1 MITISLTL
9 NVQLDATDLAAL
21 DARLAA
27 LARGMARLTESA
39 AAPQSRTEPTPS
51 ADLRADSADSVNPDP
66 KPQNALKRGKPT
78 PRPPKTPAPGGT
90 PVLPPVFPA
99 TTNGDSTQQTPTA
112 VQPQRREER
121 EEKSNSAVSLAS
133 SAPLRLSESSDPPH
147 PSNRLSFAEFDKLV
161 RAEMKR
167 LAMDDRLPGHK
178 LWDSERKPPLPTLG
192 AVILR
197 YKADGLVGLAEML
210 GLEPPLSVKEKNL

>member
-9 NVQLDATDLAAL
+9 NVSLDAADLAAL

-39 AAPQSRTEPTPS
+39 EAPQSHTEPTPS
-51 ADLRADSADSVNPDP
+51 VDSANPDP

-78 PRPPKTPAPGGT
+78 PRPPKMPAPGGT

-99 TTNGDSTQQTPTA
+99 TANGDGTQQTPTA

-121 EEKSNSAVSLAS
+121 EEEQKPDQSLGDLGAFAVD
-133 SAPLRLSESSDPPH
+133 APSRLP
-147 PSNRLSFAEFDKLV
+147 FVEFDKLV
-161 RAEMKR
+161 RSEMKR
-167 LAMDDRLPGHK
+167 LSMDGRIPSYK
-178 LWDSERKPPLPTLG
+178 LWDSERDRRLPSQAGL
-192 AVILR
+192 LYR
-197 YKADGLVGLAEML
+197 YKVGGIGELAPVF
-210 GLEPPLSVKEKNL
+210 GLEPPLSVKEKNS

>member
-9 NVQLDATDLAAL
+9 NVQLDAADLAAL

-39 AAPQSRTEPTPS
+39 EAPQSRTEPTPS
-51 ADLRADSADSVNPDP
+51 ADLRAVSADSVNPDP

-99 TTNGDSTQQTPTA
+99 TINGE
-112 VQPQRREER
+112 PQRREER

-133 SAPLRLSESSDPPH
+133 SAPLRLPESSDPPH
-147 PSNRLSFAEFDKLV
+147 LSNRLPFAEFDKLV

-167 LAMDDRLPGHK
+167 LAMDGRLPGHK

-210 GLEPPLSVKEKNL
+210 GLEPPLSVKEKNS

>member
-9 NVQLDATDLAAL
+9 NVSLDAADLAAL

-39 AAPQSRTEPTPS
+39 EAPQSHTEPTPS
-51 ADLRADSADSVNPDP
+51 ADLRAVSADSVNPDP

-78 PRPPKTPAPGGT
+78 PRPPKMAALGGT

-99 TTNGDSTQQTPTA
+99 TTNGDGTQQTPTA

-121 EEKSNSAVSLAS
+121 EEEQKPDESLGDLGAFAVD
-133 SAPLRLSESSDPPH
+133 APGRLP
-147 PSNRLSFAEFDKLV
+147 FAEFDELV

-167 LAMDDRLPGHK
+167 LSMDGRIPSYK
-178 LWDSERKPPLPTLG
+178 LWDSERDRRLPSLAG
-192 AVILR
+192 LLYR
-197 YKADGLVGLAEML
+197 YKVGGIGELAPVF
-210 GLEPPLSVKEKNL
+210 GLEPPLSVTKEKQL